1 MQQKMDQRIS
11 ILVVPITWGVAAIAA
26 IILGVCKLD
35 WIYYLIGV
43 CTGLLNFGLMIKTN
57 RRILRMA
64 ELYPDTASVMAKRQA
79 WIGVLFRM
87 LVFIGIF
94 LAIFFKEVYGNPNG
108 IWNLVIAFSGYA
120 TVKVVLIIVYL
131 IFRKRV
137 SE

>member
-11 ILVVPITWGVAAIAA
+11 ILVVPITWGVAAITA

-43 CTGLLNFGLMIKTN
+43 CTD
-57 RRILRMA
+57 
-64 ELYPDTASVMAKRQA
+64 PDTASVMAKRQA

-131 IFRKRV
+131 ICRKRV

>member
-11 ILVVPITWGVAAIAA
+11 ILVVPITWGVAAITA

-94 LAIFFKEVYGNPNG
+94 LAIFFKEVYENPNG

-131 IFRKRV
+131 ICRKRV